1 MRYSVDAFLD
11 DKVLNALKTDSL
23 AEAYKKFA
31 ELIDLVE
38 QDKLDTIAIF
48 DDEIDVTMKIIAQ
61 VNSFDF

>member
-11 DKVLNALKTDSL
+11 DQILNALKTDSL

-48 DDEIDVTMKIIAQ
+48 DDEIDVTTKIIAH

>member
-11 DKVLNALKTDSL
+11 DQVLNALKTDSL

-38 QDKLDTIAIF
+38 HGKLDTITIF
-48 DDEIDVTMKIIAQ
+48 YDEIEGATNIIAQ